1 MAKSAD
7 QARAESAAKAAAT
20 AKAAAA
26 KAAAD
31 KAAADKTA
39 ASKAAAAKAAADKAA
54 EAKKTTTP
62 QKATATPAESAAQI
76 AVRKLG
82 AGQQLT
88 DAEKKLL
95 GISVTTSTDTTVQQ
109 PTIYARGGRI
119 DSAGNYVPYNPE
131 MAAAGMTSSGQTP
144 EEAKA
149 IADAKAAEAKRIADE
164 KAAADKAAADKIAA
178 DKAAADKA
186 AADAAAEAA
195 RLAAEAAAKAE
206 AERLAAEAKIAAAKT
221 AKELADAKTAL
232 IAANQA
238 AADAAAAAAAADKNN
253 AALAAEAA
261 AKLANANI
269 NVSGNTVLPAAG
281 TTAADIAAKAA
292 NDAATKV
299 AKDIETTAKINA
311 DKLLADEK
319 AAADAAKM
327 AQRQSTIATLTER
340 FNKYNLNSLAQTIKN
355 LAIDGA
361 NEATITLAL
370 QETPEYKER
379 FKANELRMKKGLSVL
394 DPGLYLRTEDSYRQ
408 VLREYGLKEFDT
420 DAYVSKFI
428 ANDMSPTEFSN
439 RIVTAV
445 QRVQNADPALIAQLK
460 EFYGITADR
469 LVPYVLDP
477 EQEFQKIERQIA
489 AGEIGVAAARQ
500 GIKAGVSVADQLAA
514 QGVTAG
520 MAQQGYATIAG
531 RLPAAEK
538 LSQIYGGT
546 MDKYGL
552 DEAEQDVFNSLAS
565 AQRKRENLRQR
576 EIAAFSGSSGTNKTS
591 LTTSSVGQY

>member
-7 QARAESAAKAAAT
+7 EARAAAAKAAASKVAAKSADEARAQAAAKAAQSAAAAKAAAVKAT
-20 AKAAAA
+20 ADKAAAAKAAAA
-26 KAAAD
+26 KAA
-31 KAAADKTA
+31 
-39 ASKAAAAKAAADKAA
+39 
-54 EAKKTTTP
+54 TP
-62 QKATATPAESAAQI
+62 KATGPTMAMPKSIAEDAQI

-88 DAEKKLL
+88 DAEKRLL
-95 GISVTTSTDTTVQQ
+95 GIAVENAGVFPITGPTWQQ
-109 PTIYARGGRI
+109 
-119 DSAGNYVPYNPE
+119 
-131 MAAAGMTSSGQTP
+131 
-144 EEAKA
+144 
-149 IADAKAAEAKRIADE
+149 IADE
-164 KAAADKAAADKIAA
+164 KEATEARLAAEKAAADAAAKAAADKAAKEAA
-178 DKAAADKA
+178 DKAAKEAADKA

-195 RLAAEAAAKAE
+195 AAAAAIKAAKDKADAEAA
-206 AERLAAEAKIAAAKT
+206 IAAALS
-221 AKELADAKTAL
+221 AQELADAKAKL

-238 AADAAAAAAAADKNN
+238 IADAAAAAAEADKNN
-253 AALAAEAA
+253 LALRAIADAA
-261 AKLANANI
+261 AANANI
-269 NVSGNTVLPAAG
+269 NVSGNTILPAGG
-281 TTAADIAAKAA
+281 TTAADMAAKAA
-292 NDAATKV
+292 NDAA
-299 AKDIETTAKINA
+299 TAKINA

-500 GIKAGVSVADQLAA
+500 GIKAGVTVADQLAA

>member
-7 QARAESAAKAAAT
+7 QARAENAAKLAAD
-20 AKAAAA
+20 KAAAA
-26 KAAAD
+26 KKAAAD
-31 KAAADKTA
+31 KAAADKA
-39 ASKAAAAKAAADKAA
+39 AAAKKAAATKKAAADKAA
-54 EAKKTTTP
+54 ADKAEAARKEAAYIASFSNPITSQYDP
-62 QKATATPAESAAQI
+62 RIAENSRIKPENYGVAPINGPTWQQI
-76 AVRKLG
+76 A
-82 AGQQLT
+82 
-88 DAEKKLL
+88 DEK
-95 GISVTTSTDTTVQQ
+95 D
-109 PTIYARGGRI
+109 R
-119 DSAGNYVPYNPE
+119 
-131 MAAAGMTSSGQTP
+131 
-144 EEAKA
+144 
-149 IADAKAAEAKRIADE
+149 ADAKAAEAKRIADA

-206 AERLAAEAKIAAAKT
+206 ANRIAAEASIAAAKT
-221 AKELADAKTAL
+221 AKELADAKAAL

-261 AKLANANI
+261 AKLAAANI

-281 TTAADIAAKAA
+281 TTEADIAAKAVNAAATGTTAAEIATKAA

-299 AKDIETTAKINA
+299 AKDIEATAKINA

-327 AQRQSTIATLTER
+327 AERQSTIATLTER

-500 GIKAGVSVADQLAA
+500 GIKAGVTVADQLAA

>member
-7 QARAESAAKAAAT
+7 EARAENAAKLAATKAAAAKKAAADKAAAEKAAAT
-20 AKAAAA
+20 K

-31 KAAADKTA
+31 KAAADKA
-39 ASKAAAAKAAADKAA
+39 AAAKKAAANKAAAEKAEAARKEAAYIASFSNPITSQYDPRIAENAIVKPENYGVAPINGPTWQQIADEKDRADAKAAADKAA
-54 EAKKTTTP
+54 K
-62 QKATATPAESAAQI
+62 
-76 AVRKLG
+76 
-82 AGQQLT
+82 
-88 DAEKKLL
+88 D
-95 GISVTTSTDTTVQQ
+95 
-109 PTIYARGGRI
+109 
-119 DSAGNYVPYNPE
+119 
-131 MAAAGMTSSGQTP
+131 
-144 EEAKA
+144 
-149 IADAKAAEAKRIADE
+149 
-164 KAAADKAAADKIAA
+164 AADKAAADKIAA

-206 AERLAAEAKIAAAKT
+206 ADRIAAEASIAAAKT

-261 AKLANANI
+261 AKLAAANI
-269 NVSGNTVLPAAG
+269 NVSGNIVLPAAG
-281 TTAADIAAKAA
+281 TTEADIAAKAVNAAATGTTAAEIATKAA
-292 NDAATKV
+292 NDAAAKV
-299 AKDIETTAKINA
+299 AKDIEATAKINA

-500 GIKAGVSVADQLAA
+500 GIKAGVTVADQLAA